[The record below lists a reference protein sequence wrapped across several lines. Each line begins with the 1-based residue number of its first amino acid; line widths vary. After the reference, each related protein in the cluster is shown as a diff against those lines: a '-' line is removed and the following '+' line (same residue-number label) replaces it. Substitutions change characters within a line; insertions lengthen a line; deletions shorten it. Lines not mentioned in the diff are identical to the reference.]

1 MIKSMINNKQNK
13 KSSTDEETKRKRL
26 DKEIY
31 LEAIYQYII
40 NNSFFDYLNFN
51 LNLLVMT

>member
-1 MIKSMINNKQNK
+1 MINNKQNK